1 MADFS
6 ADDLKEIQ
14 SLTTSI
20 GKAMDS
26 LSDKSDKRNKKLQQE
41 LSTLK
46 SITSELET
54 EEDVQKALENLERR
68 RGVIV
73 KSNYGV
79 NQKLKQELVDQN
91 VFATKA
97 LNLELKR
104 VQITR
109 KVAEAAQSVG
119 DSMSSSIDGIKS
131 EIEEIPLIG
140 NVLGKLFPA
149 ETLKKTVGDMT
160 SGFTRGF
167 SVMFRRNLSQGKGF
181 VQSFSGGM
189 RAGFGQLSKALGPLL
204 ANPYALAALAAASF
218 IAIGVL
224 AFYKVSKAAKE
235 FREQTGLLNS
245 QTEGLTEQINHVYM
259 ETGALG
265 ASMSDVAKA
274 AADFTNEFE
283 GIERPSNEVLT
294 SMVALNQNFGVGT
307 QEAAALNK
315 QFQNMSGL
323 SAEQAQYL
331 VASTAEMAKMAG
343 VAPSKVIKD
352 ITENSESIS
361 VYFRGSA
368 KELAKAAVEA
378 AALGTSMG
386 ELTKTAEGLLD
397 FESSISNELKTS
409 ALFGSRINLNK
420 ARAAAF
426 DGDMIGMQ
434 REITS
439 EVAKLGNLQD
449 LNFEQKKAL
458 QELTGQDI
466 GQLQRQV
473 SIFDKFGSMDADR
486 LAAAQALLDTGKDIS
501 EINMEDIEAQNEK
514 IMKQQEMQSEFDKMK
529 NEASAIFHDL
539 MQALMPVGKAVIGI
553 LMPVFSLV
561 KGFFQPIAAAIGN
574 IMDAVGN
581 LFAPFKE
588 LFGEGSGKGLQKTF
602 EVIGAL
608 ISGPLMFGTNLLAG
622 IIDSIADMLGGVIKI
637 IKGIFTGDLKMIGE
651 GIYSLFE
658 GIISWFLRIP
668 IAIYDTIVG
677 IFPAVGEFFSSITSQ
692 IKDFFMG
699 MLPQWAQ
706 NLLGGGDIT
715 QEQAEA
721 AELEAAGSIE
731 DGIVQ
736 NGKIVTTD
744 PADTLIATKSP
755 ADLLGSL
762 LENSPLGML
771 GSALGGLVGGVM
783 GGGSNEALL
792 AEIQGLRED
801 LNSGKI
807 AVYMDG
813 KNVTSK
819 VASIAGKSTKNTY
832 K

>member
-6 ADDLKEIQ
+6 PDDLREVL

-20 GKAMDS
+20 GKAMDD
-26 LSDKSDKRNKKLQQE
+26 LSARADGRNRKLAKE
-41 LSTLK
+41 LDILK
-46 SITSELET
+46 SITSELNS

-68 RGVIV
+68 KGVILR
-73 KSNYGV
+73 SNYGV
-79 NQKLKQELVDQN
+79 NQRLKQELVDQN

-104 VQITR
+104 IQITR

-119 DSMSSSIDGIKS
+119 DSMSNSIDNIKS
-131 EIEEIPLIG
+131 EIEQIPLLG
-140 NVLGKLFPA
+140 NVLGGLFPA
-149 ETLKKTVGDMT
+149 EKLKKSVGDMT

-167 SVMFRRNLSQGKGF
+167 SVMFRRNLSQGRGF

-224 AFYKVSKAAKE
+224 AFYKVTKAAQE
-235 FREQTGLLNS
+235 FREETGLLNS
-245 QTEGLTEQINHVYM
+245 QTQGLTDQINHVYM
-259 ETGALG
+259 ETGKLG

-294 SMVALNQNFGVGT
+294 SMVALNKNFGVGT

-352 ITENSESIS
+352 ITENSSSINL
-361 VYFRGSA
+361 YFRGSA
-368 KELAKAAVEA
+368 TELAKAAVEA

-397 FESSISNELKTS
+397 FESSIANEMKAS
-409 ALFGSRINLNK
+409 ALFGTHINMNK

-434 REITS
+434 REITA
-439 EVAKLGNLQD
+439 EVAKLGNLYSLQ
-449 LNFEQKKAL
+449 NFEKKAL
-458 QELTGQDI
+458 EELTGQEI

-473 SIFDKFGSMDADR
+473 DIFNKFPALR
-486 LAAAQALLDTGKDIS
+486 AEELAAAQALLDTGKDIND
-501 EINMEDIEAQNEK
+501 INMEDIAAQNEK

-529 NEASAIFHDL
+529 NEASAIFDEL
-539 MQALMPVGKAVIGI
+539 MQALMPVGKAVIAI
-553 LMPVFSLV
+553 LIPVFSIV
-561 KGFFQPIAAAIGN
+561 KGLFQPVAAAIEN

-588 LFGEGSGKGLQKTF
+588 IFGEGSGKGLQKTF

-608 ISGPLMFGTNLLAG
+608 ITGPLMFGTNLIAG
-622 IIDSIADMLGGVIKI
+622 IIDSIADVLGGIVKV
-637 IKGIFTGDLKMIGE
+637 IKGIFTGDLKMIGD
-651 GIYSLFE
+651 GILSIFE
-658 GIISWFLRIP
+658 GIVGYVLRIP
-668 IAIYDTIVG
+668 IALYDTIVG
-677 IFPAVGEFFSSITSQ
+677 IFPSIGEFFSSLTSQ
-692 IKDFFMG
+692 IQTFFMG

-706 NLLGGGDIT
+706 NLLGGGDVT
-715 QEQAEA
+715 QKQAEA

-755 ADLLGSL
+755 GDLLSSL
-762 LENSPLGML
+762 LENSPIGML
-771 GSALGGLVGGVM
+771 GSALGGLVGG
-783 GGGSNEALL
+783 GGGDMTALL
-792 AEIQGLRED
+792 DEIRGLRED

-813 KNVTSK
+813 KNVTTK
-819 VASIAGKSTKNTY
+819 VASIASKSTKNNY